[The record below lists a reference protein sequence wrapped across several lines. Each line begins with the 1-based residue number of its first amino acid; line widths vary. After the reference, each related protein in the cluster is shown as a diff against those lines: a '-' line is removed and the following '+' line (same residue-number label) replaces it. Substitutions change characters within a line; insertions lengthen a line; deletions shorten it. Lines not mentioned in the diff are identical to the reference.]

1 MLKKVFNS
9 SSQSITAAAF
19 IISSA
24 GLLSRSAG
32 IARDHIFAKLYST
45 GPVIDAYFAAFKIPD
60 LIYNLLVVGAL
71 TAGFIPTFT
80 KLWEKDA
87 THTAAWKLANNV
99 LNIVVIALLLL
110 ASVGILCAPTAARI
124 IAPGFSGERQTLVI
138 QFTRIIFLSPL
149 FLSISMIM
157 GGILQSLRRFVLFSL
172 APIFYNLGIILGA
185 TVLVPLCGLNGLAYG
200 VVLGALLH
208 CSLQIY
214 GAYAAGF
221 RWRPQLN
228 WRDKDTHQIGKLM
241 VPRTIGLAISQLNT
255 VAITMLAS
263 LLPIGSVAVYNYAN
277 NLQSV
282 PLGLIGIP
290 FALAVFPS
298 LSIAIAQNDLP
309 LFRTRLTETLRH
321 IIFLIIPCSL
331 IMLLLRAQIVR
342 VILGSGEFDWNATI
356 ATADTLAF
364 FALSLFAQAVTPL
377 LARSF
382 YAFSDTVT
390 PLVVAIISELCTI
403 IAALL
408 LTKPLGVAG
417 LALAS
422 SSGAFIN
429 ACGLYLCLRRKIKS
443 LNEVSLLQMIF
454 RLVVA
459 GLAMTLT
466 VQLLKYPLSEVLDL
480 NRFWGIL
487 LHGLISGSLGILVY
501 IAVCWVLKVEE
512 LLDLGAALK
521 KRWLRIKHVPTGL
534 DEAETM

>member
-24 GLLSRSAG
+24 GLFSRSAG

-87 THTAAWKLANNV
+87 TQTSAWKLANNV
-99 LNIVVIALLLL
+99 LNIVVIALLIL
-110 ASVGILCAPTAARI
+110 AGVGMLFAPTAARI
-124 IAPGFSGERQTLVI
+124 IAPGFTGERQALVI

-157 GGILQSLRRFVLFSL
+157 GGILQSLRRFVLFSI

-185 TVLVPLCGLNGLAYG
+185 TVLVPLFGTNGLAYG

-208 CSLQIY
+208 CSLQVY

-241 VPRTIGLAISQLNT
+241 VPRTIGLAISQLNA

-298 LSIAIAQNDLP
+298 LSIAIAQNDLA

-321 IIFLIIPCSL
+321 IIFLIIPFSL

-364 FALSLFAQAVTPL
+364 FALSLFAQAITPL

-408 LTKPLGVAG
+408 LHKPLGVAG
-417 LALAS
+417 LALAT

-429 ACGLYLCLRRKIKS
+429 AFGLYLCLRKKIKS
-443 LNEVSLLQMIF
+443 LNEIALLQTVF
-454 RLVVA
+454 RLTVA

-466 VQLLKYPLSEVLDL
+466 VQLVKYPLSEVLDL

-501 IAVCWVLKVEE
+501 IAICWVLKVEE
-512 LLDLGAALK
+512 LMNLGAALK
-521 KRWLRIKHVPTGL
+521 KRWLRIKNVPIGL
-534 DEAETM
+534 DEAEKM